1 MLINLFITF
10 LNMSISGALVS
21 VLLIAWRTFSHR
33 HIPSKFYYI
42 LWMVL
47 LFRLTV
53 PFSPK
58 SMFSMLNLIKN
69 SADYSYGNRYIVTM
83 EYLEYSNISD
93 ISIIKTDSWL
103 IYIAVIWL
111 IVAVA
116 LVATWILFYMSAQRR
131 LRYAV
136 LYKGDVAEQVKKD
149 FGVRKN
155 VNVYVSGN
163 VMSPIVIGFI
173 KPKIV
178 LPKQE
183 QLNDADLK
191 YAIAHE
197 AVHAKRYDQL
207 IKAIYFFVLTLH
219 WYNPLVWISFY
230 LFNEDIETSC
240 DQQVLALY
248 GIEHKERYAYVLID
262 YANRKNVFQMGYLSF
277 AKNKVAARIEK
288 IMEYKKLTIF
298 KAIAYTAVTLM
309 IGLCVSTNPVLAQ
322 GQHYIPDTVYVN
334 NSRRQQIRQYA
345 DEFITDIESGDYMA
359 VAQKSTADSEVF
371 EHLYKVFEQQ
381 EINLQIDRIYHT
393 SDKTADVHMTVTD
406 NNGAVFPAQTHSVVA
421 QLDTSRIMD
430 GLFVDK
436 LYSFDKYNSIYKI
449 DRSDEAYMLVEKM
462 IKFGLTEGSNT
473 PANAEKIAAFCMD
486 IAHDRAKDDT
496 MVLIPQKAVEDIAN
510 EFFLFTDFTNL
521 QSTDYFDSENGVYL
535 YDESMGSYYEC
546 EIVSINKTE
555 KEATVTVEFYKDPLH
570 TQVEKIVQY
579 TLKKV

>member
-1 MLINLFITF
+1 M
-10 LNMSISGALVS
+10 
-21 VLLIAWRTFSHR
+21 
-33 HIPSKFYYI
+33 
-42 LWMVL
+42 
-47 LFRLTV
+47 FRLTV

-93 ISIIKTDSWL
+93 NNIINTDTWL
-103 IYIAVIWL
+103 TYVAAIWL
-111 IVAVA
+111 IVTVA
-116 LVATWILFYMSAQRR
+116 LVAMWILFYISAQRR

-136 LYKGDVAEQVKKD
+136 LYKNDVTEQVKKD
-149 FGVRKN
+149 FGVGKR
-155 VNVYVSGN
+155 VNIYVSGT

-207 IKAIYFFVLTLH
+207 IKAIYFFVLALH

-240 DQQVLALY
+240 DQQVLSLY

-288 IMEYKKLTIF
+288 IMEYKKLTTF
-298 KAIAYTAVTLM
+298 KAIAYTVVTIM
-309 IGLCVSTNPVLAQ
+309 IGLCVSTNPVFAQ
-322 GQHYIPDTVYVN
+322 GQHYIPETVYVN
-334 NSRRQQIRQYA
+334 NSHRQQIRQYA
-345 DEFITDIESGDYMA
+345 DEFIADIESGDYMA

-371 EHLYKVFEQQ
+371 EHLYKVFKQQ
-381 EINLQIDRIYHT
+381 EIKLQIDRIYHT
-393 SDKTADVHMTVTD
+393 SEKTADVHMTVTG
-406 NNGAVFPAQTHSVVA
+406 NNGAVFPVQTQSVVA

-473 PANAEKIAAFCMD
+473 SANAEKITAFCMD
-486 IAHDRAKDDT
+486 IAHDRAKDGT

-521 QSTDYFDSENGVYL
+521 QSTDYFDSENGVYM
-535 YDESMGSYYEC
+535 YDKSIGSYYEC
-546 EIVSINKTE
+546 EIVNINKTE